1 MNNIPLDLLANPFVD
16 SYRRFA
22 THIPGVAAALLL
34 LLLGMFTAR
43 ALRTV
48 SDRVLMRAKLDDYT
62 SRVGINE
69 VIARLGMGKSAVYV
83 FSFLIYWFVLFVFFV
98 SAANAVNLTV
108 VSELLERFAL
118 FLPVLIGALLIL
130 FGGLLFARFLHEV
143 VLNAAAA
150 NNVRGGTVL
159 AHAAYVLV
167 VVFCAMTAMEQLG
180 MKLNFI
186 SAAIQIL
193 LGSVGLAAAIAFG
206 LGGKD
211 VAAEMLRDLIKRKS
225 NERPQ
230 APAPGPTSS

>member
-1 MNNIPLDLLANPFVD
+1 MKNLTFALLPDPFMD
-16 SYRRFA
+16 ASRRFA
-22 THIPGVAAALLL
+22 AHAPGIAAALLL

-48 SDRVLMRAKLDDYT
+48 IDRMLMHAKLDEYT
-62 SRVGINE
+62 SKIGINE
-69 VIARLGMGKSAVYV
+69 VVARLGMGKSPIYV
-83 FSFLIYWFVLFVFFV
+83 FSFLVYWFVLFVFFV

-118 FLPVLIGALLIL
+118 FLPSLIGALLIL
-130 FGGLLFARFLHEV
+130 FGGLLFARFLHEI

-159 AHAAYVLV
+159 AHAAYILV
-167 VVFCAMTAMEQLG
+167 VVFSAMTAMEQLG
-180 MKLNFI
+180 MKLGFI
-186 SAAIQIL
+186 SAARQIM

-211 VAAEMLRDLIKRKS
+211 VAGEILRDLLRK
-225 NERPQ
+225 
-230 APAPGPTSS
+230 A

>member
-1 MNNIPLDLLANPFVD
+1 MKSISLPDPFLEA
-16 SYRRFA
+16 YRRLMY
-22 THIPGVAAALLL
+22 HIPGIAAALLL

-43 ALRTV
+43 LLRTMV
-48 SDRVLMRAKLDDYT
+48 DRLLSQAKLDDYT
-62 SRVGINE
+62 SKIGINE
-69 VIARLGMGKSAVYV
+69 VVARLGMGKSPAYV
-83 FSFLIYWFVLFVFFV
+83 FSFLTYWFVLFVFFV

-118 FLPVLIGALLIL
+118 FLPILIGALLIL

-143 VLNAAAA
+143 VLNAAAS

-167 VVFCAMTAMEQLG
+167 VVFSAMTAMEQLG
-180 MKLNFI
+180 MKLSFI

-206 LGGKD
+206 IGGKD
-211 VAAEMLRDLIKRKS
+211 VAAEIIRDLLKKK
-225 NERPQ
+225 
-230 APAPGPTSS
+230 A